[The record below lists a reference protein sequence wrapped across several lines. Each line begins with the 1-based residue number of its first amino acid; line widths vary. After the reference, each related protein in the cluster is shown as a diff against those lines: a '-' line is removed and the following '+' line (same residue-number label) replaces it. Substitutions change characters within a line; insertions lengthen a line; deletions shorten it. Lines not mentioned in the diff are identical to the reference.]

1 MKTIEFENEE
11 VRDLF
16 FANGRQ
22 STADDYISVTVG
34 LTAYSSLK
42 DAFAAAKDG
51 DTVKLIKNIS
61 LNEMITNNKKITLD
75 LNGKTITG
83 TDNTEKNFSLID
95 NRGELTVTGN
105 GKMTLVATVNS
116 GWGRY
121 SAVLANNPGGKLVVE
136 NGTIEHL
143 GGTDMAYGVDNLTN
157 GKNTYA
163 ETVVNGGTIKSTYR
177 AIRQFLN
184 GVEADNILT
193 INGGTVEGA
202 NKAIF
207 FHDPSTKANTGKLTV
222 ADTATLTGGVYLF
235 VTEGSTEWPV
245 EVSIAASAVDEVTS
259 KNVPF
264 GYEVINENGYYGVK
278 NSTSSGYKVTAVASA
293 TEVRYNNGN
302 PDSFTVKYVA
312 TGGDVIGAMTQ
323 LEYDNTLFVCAE
335 DNDGDG
341 VIKMNSN
348 RLTTDANGE
357 TLIRELNFT
366 VKANPATTTTY
377 KFIAKHVQ
385 VVSDY
390 DAAGSGT
397 QDGFVE
403 NLVGVDVTVVA
414 QYDVT
419 LPTDGS
425 LSGNTYVDVDTDYS
439 ATINNFDE
447 NMTYTIT
454 YTMGGVEGTVT
465 VTKDNVV
472 NGGFVIEDVN
482 GDIVFTDVTFKLN
495 CEIVLLPE
503 ALTGYTLVMVKDGV
517 SAGYTYNGAE
527 MYAIDRYVGL
537 TAIAD
542 NEDREAFVG
551 DILGAESV
559 RAILIQGAVTEA
571 EARAAIAASATASI
585 NLEKSFDV
593 NGNGQLYFNDAMT
606 AHGCYGKQYDTAVK
620 MIWYLRSDVNT
631 DFMIDTGDYD
641 DTVEAVWASIN

>member
-1 MKTIEFENEE
+1 MLADE
-11 VRDLF
+11 D
-16 FANGRQ
+16 
-22 STADDYISVTVG
+22 STPVVKVLASHKVDDPIVIST
-34 LTAYSSLK
+34 
-42 DAFAAAKDG
+42 
-51 DTVKLIKNIS
+51 NIV
-61 LNEMITNNKKITLD
+61 LD

-83 TDNTEKNFSLID
+83 AKDINGTQVYPVIRVQDNANV
-95 NRGELTVTGN
+95 TV
-105 GKMTLVATVNS
+105 K
-116 GWGRY
+116 
-121 SAVLANNPGGKLVVE
+121 
-136 NGTIEHL
+136 NGTITNADYVFVLGSSDKATAGNLTIESGKYHGATTVASVTKGNLTIL
-143 GGTDMAYGVDNLTN
+143 GGEFSVDPYEGSYEYLLNCYDASYTDGNAKIVVYG
-157 GKNTYA
+157 GKFANFNP
-163 ETVVNGGTIKSTYR
+163 VNN
-177 AIRQFLN
+177 A
-184 GVEADNILT
+184 A
-193 INGGTVEGA
+193 EGA
-202 NKAIF
+202 NTNFVAEGYTTSN
-207 FHDPSTKANTGKLTV
+207 DGNNT
-222 ADTATLTGGVYLF
+222 
-235 VTEGSTEWPV
+235 W
-245 EVSIAASAVDEVTS
+245 
-259 KNVPF
+259 
-264 GYEVINENGYYGVK
+264 EVIK
-278 NSTSSGYKVTAVASA
+278 DTSSNGYKVTAVASA